1 MQLNTVLAVLAG
13 FCLAYVA
20 ADLFSQAGT
29 MRQAIAAPP
38 TKVETLAQQL
48 QLYQVSTDDALSDV
62 RARHAELSEAV
73 ARLDAYLRAA
83 EAATADEPAAPAG
96 QLSLSAKTAS
106 ASEPVQAGG

>member
-48 QLYQVSTDDALSDV
+48 QLPSWTAKFLS
-62 RARHAELSEAV
+62 
-73 ARLDAYLRAA
+73 
-83 EAATADEPAAPAG
+83 
-96 QLSLSAKTAS
+96 SAQAQPRSS
-106 ASEPVQAGG
+106 A